1 MVFMGNSFRSDDLS
15 QALLLQTSL
24 RDWLPENHLARFPV
38 DVVETL
44 DLSAIH
50 ASYDAGD
57 GRASP
62 QYTKTSLNSTLNN
75 NQLATSVATYDG
87 AGKVTQDSR
96 NAYLY
101 DPEGRLCAVEAKPI
115 GSATCTKY
123 LYDAEGQRVAK
134 DAGASPSCGA
144 PTAANGFSLSSQYLL
159 DQSGNH
165 ASEPGPGDRHLGW
178 HCSAVALALPSVIPR
193 WESAFSFAFAL
204 NPEPLSP
211 TCYPSSTPGT

>member
-1 MVFMGNSFRSDDLS
+1 
-15 QALLLQTSL
+15 
-24 RDWLPENHLARFPV
+24 
-38 DVVETL
+38 
-44 DLSAIH
+44 
-50 ASYDAGD
+50 
-57 GRASP
+57 
-62 QYTKTSLNSTLNN
+62 
-75 NQLATSVATYDG
+75 VATYDG

-123 LYDAEGQRVAK
+123 LYDAEGRRVAK